1 MSNLAMLL
9 NDQGKLAEAEPLY
22 REALEG
28 QREVL
33 GSTHEKTL
41 LSARNLAKVL
51 DESADLLCW
60 PRRPPCAADDSG
72 RAEEAARL
80 RSEYGV

>member
-1 MSNLAMLL
+1 MLL

-51 DESADLLCW
+51 DA
-60 PRRPPCAADDSG
+60 SG

-80 RSEYGV
+80 RSEYGVRSR